1 MHAEVIKI
9 RKSTG
14 QRVVLSCQRSLANF
28 VLKRQITNFALFHPE
43 VQLVVRIGKQE
54 DVIEDVREG
63 VADVGCFLS
72 NDETRGL
79 RSEVI
84 GNEKLVLVASP
95 SHLLAGR
102 KRIKASEIQRWDF
115 VAPPPS
121 SLFGRAVTKLLAS
134 VGINDIK
141 VAAPGNR
148 ISVSS
153 RICGSRCW
161 HFLLSNP
168 ERRGG
173 CCTRP
178 AHRPGL
184 RRSGADLSD
193 SADRFPTAFA
203 VTKHYLAHGV
213 FAQGDE
219 RKVNWD
225 FELV

>member
-1 MHAEVIKI
+1 
-9 RKSTG
+9 
-14 QRVVLSCQRSLANF
+14 

-54 DVIEDVREG
+54 DVIEEVREG

-141 VAAPGNR
+141 VAAQATEYQFLREFVAAGVG
-148 ISVSS
+148 ISCSPIRSVEADVA
-153 RICGSRCW
+153 RG
-161 HFLLSNP
+161 LLTVLDFDGP
-168 ERRGG
+168 ELTFQIRQI
-173 CCTRP
+173 
-178 AHRPGL
+178 ASL
-184 RRSGADLSD
+184 RRLPSPSTTLLMEFLRKATSEGADD
-193 SADRFPTAFA
+193 
-203 VTKHYLAHGV
+203 
-213 FAQGDE
+213 
-219 RKVNWD
+219 
-225 FELV
+225 